1 MIFNMKIRK
10 NNIIRVNKNEY
21 PTKINPDGNPHHE
34 ANVPTYSI
42 GIGTKYKEGSSNIN
56 YTPYMT
62 LDDLKELRKVIRRVI
77 KDESK

>member
-1 MIFNMKIRK
+1 MKIRK

-21 PTKINPDGNPHHE
+21 LTKINPDGNPHHE

-42 GIGTKYKEGSSNIN
+42 GIGIKYKEGGSNIN

>member
-1 MIFNMKIRK
+1 MFNMKIRK
-10 NNIIRVNKNEY
+10 NNVIRVNKNEY
-21 PTKINPDGNPHHE
+21 LTRINPDGNPHHE
-34 ANVPTYSI
+34 ARIPTYTI
-42 GIGTKYKEGSSNIN
+42 GIGTQYKEGGNDIY